1 MRSSMSEKVNL
12 ENVESRFSFLLVD
25 QIPQSLMIRRIIVMH
40 IDWELRYVDFL
51 CPFQSRRS
59 LHLAKPEPNAS
70 LEVPILSKTMPS
82 HVTNLMF

>member
-12 ENVESRFSFLLVD
+12 QNVESHISFFLG
-25 QIPQSLMIRRIIVMH
+25 QNAASLMMRRMIAMH
-40 IDWELRYVDFL
+40 TDWELQYVER
-51 CPFQSRRS
+51 PFPVPPI
-59 LHLAKPEPNAS
+59 LTHLAKPEPNAS